1 MRSRTNNTKQVVVY
15 VVMRDQQANVLFA
28 HRVYFSER
36 RAKNYCK
43 RMNTAEEFTGYYYVE
58 KCIFFN
64 WKGFYCQSPRGQ
76 KNWRKIENWK
86 PVGRTRLRKNIAFF
100 IQFKRGCGF
109 GPP

>member
-1 MRSRTNNTKQVVVY
+1 MRSRTDNTKQVVVY

-58 KCIFFN
+58 KCIFFD
-64 WKGFYCQSPRGQ
+64 WKSFIAKAPGAKKLA
-76 KNWRKIENWK
+76 KNRKL
-86 PVGRTRLRKNIAFF
+86 GT
-100 IQFKRGCGF
+100 GG
-109 GPP
+109 